1 MRRAI
6 VISALLMVALWLSAE
21 VRVIEHNGNSLT
33 VEFLIDDYEL
43 VESEDFTR
51 VILTGAGYPDQS
63 GAPSLPSYEFKIGV
77 PPDGDASYNVLT
89 STTKD
94 ITLNKRIEPVPYP
107 ENGDGIS
114 AYRYEADESLYKT
127 SAEQLLSSQGKHVF
141 RSHPFISIVIHPFS
155 YDGMNQIRLTTS
167 ALIKITL
174 KGNTHQKSPPTS
186 DPMTQIVLDQMLNG
200 DDARY
205 WQEQQRS
212 LVNHADFS
220 LSPWWLKVE
229 TDKPGMYRINQS
241 HLNGFPLAEIDPR
254 SIRMFCTTGA
264 TVDFTP
270 NPGHEFQEIPIQVVG
285 EADGSFDSGD
295 YVVFYGADR
304 TGWEYNDGL
313 QYQFE
318 HPTQP
323 NTIYHNPYSHNRV
336 YWLTF
341 AGDFPGNPLRMI
353 TESAAQNW
361 DTEYYYHRE
370 VVHVEEESHRR
381 EQIGLLW
388 YMTLMSGRTTTDYS
402 MEVNL
407 PDLLPSPENTM
418 AIRMKQE
425 SLSSDLM
432 HRMNVLVNDVP
443 QNAPDHSHD
452 FTWYSTSVYEA
463 TIDSTAFTAGTNRIT
478 FRIVR
483 NNTQD
488 NLLLDY
494 YRITYNR
501 QLVKT
506 NAQYRV
512 NSFSSPYQ
520 KYVFNGA
527 SDNLSIYSVRNDY
540 SVSMLPYEATNG
552 GFSFIAAD
560 AAARNFYVSR
570 VEELYTPTRVQRV
583 TPAVLTNPTT
593 PIQTVIV
600 TPQAFRA
607 QAEQLAQMY
616 EQNWSLST
624 KVVLQEDVFNHF
636 TGGHPD
642 PAAIRQYVRYLYYN
656 APVPKIQSLVL
667 LGLGTLDW
675 RNYSG
680 IATPK
685 NQIMVYQTPF
695 SSTPNV
701 SDDYFAMISTINY
714 PEIMVGRYPVKN
726 TTELTTMLSNFQNH
740 TQNPK
745 PGHWRNSIVTL
756 ADDFMNG
763 DNTNDFQHTY
773 DLQSLSNLIHPSISN
788 AKMFAEDYDYDQ
800 FLNKP
805 KVRDEVFKQINE
817 GKLLFYYVGHGS
829 FDVLGMQNYIT
840 GSTDMGRFQNTDML
854 PLFITASCEVSWFDH
869 WAYESLSQKSVLLD
883 NRGAIA
889 SVGCTRKSFPTP
901 NLALMSYFVPGMLN
915 NRNPLG
921 YAMMA
926 AKMRNPGSRNNNEMF
941 VILGDPHLRITPPA
955 RDSSMVFSSAGAPT
969 NQAHSRD
976 LVRVNGTLSAQ
987 GLQGSALVQ
996 AYDAK
1001 TSDVIRGIAVTRSGN
1016 RIFAGEA
1023 SVVNSDYQAGFF
1035 IPDDLIPGS
1044 TGVVTAYTWDAAT
1057 KRDYLS
1063 YFSPLSL
1070 SDEVLPG
1077 APDNDGAPQISLYL
1091 DSYDFREGDTVS
1103 SSPTLYARINDA
1115 NGINLTGSAGHN
1127 IIVVLDNSLQPVPI
1141 TSYFNYDKDSYTAGS
1156 VVYPMEE
1163 LGDGPHSVQLI
1174 AFDNYNMPSV
1184 QTVSFVTR
1192 KSSAI
1197 TLNQLLIYPN
1207 PIKSDGYVT
1216 FMISEA
1222 ADITLDIF
1230 TMSGRRIRRIEQS
1243 VPAGF
1248 NKIPFDG
1255 RDEMGAKL
1263 ANNTYFIRLKARN
1276 QNGKTVEK
1284 QERLVIYK

>member
-1 MRRAI
+1 MKR
-6 VISALLMVALWLSAE
+6 ALLISSLLMIALGLCAG
-21 VRVIEHNGNSLT
+21 VRVIEQNEYNLT

-43 VESEDFTR
+43 VESDSFTR

-77 PPDGDASYNVLT
+77 PPDGNATFSVIT

-107 ENGDGIS
+107 ESVDGMS
-114 AYRYEADESLYKT
+114 AYRYEANESLYIT
-127 SAEQLLSSQGKHVF
+127 SEQQLLSSTGKHVF
-141 RSHPFISIVIHPFS
+141 RSHPFIPIVIHPFN
-155 YDGMNQIRLTTS
+155 YDGMNRIILTTS
-167 ALIKITL
+167 ALIQINL
-174 KGNTHQKSPPTS
+174 RGNTQQKSPPAA
-186 DPMTQIVLDQMLNG
+186 DPLTQMVLDQMLNG

-212 LVNHADFS
+212 VVNHADFS
-220 LSPWWLKVE
+220 LSPWWLKIE
-229 TDKPGMYRINQS
+229 TDKPGMYRLNQS

-264 TVDFTP
+264 TVDFIP
-270 NPGHEFQEIPIQVVG
+270 NPGHEFREIPIQVIG
-285 EADGSFDSGD
+285 EADGSFDAGD

-304 TGWEYNDGL
+304 TGWGNNDGL
-313 QYQFE
+313 QDQHE
-318 HPTQP
+318 HPLQP
-323 NTIYHNPYSHNRV
+323 STMYHNPYSHNRV

-341 AGDFPGNPLRMI
+341 AGDFPGNPLRMS

-361 DTEYYYHRE
+361 DAEYNYHRE
-370 VVHVEEESHRR
+370 VVHVEEETHRR

-388 YMTLMSGRTTTDYS
+388 YMTRMTGRTTTDYS

-407 PDLLPSPENTM
+407 PDLLPSPDNTL
-418 AIRMKQE
+418 AIRMRQE
-425 SLSSDLM
+425 SESSNFM
-432 HRMNVLVNDVP
+432 HKMNILVNDIP
-443 QNAPDHSHD
+443 QNAPNHSQD

-463 TIDSTAFTAGTNRIT
+463 TIDSTAFTAGTNRIK
-478 FRIVR
+478 FRIIRSNV
-483 NNTQD
+483 QD

-501 QLVKT
+501 KLQKSNV
-506 NAQYRV
+506 QYRL
-512 NSFSSPYQ
+512 NSFDSQSQ
-520 KYVFNGA
+520 KFVFSGA
-527 SDNLSIYSVRNDY
+527 SDNLSIYRVRDDY
-540 SVSMLPYEATNG
+540 TVSMLPYQSINQ
-552 GFSFIAAD
+552 GFSFIANNAN
-560 AAARNFYVSR
+560 AQSFYVSKAD
-570 VEELYTPTRVQRV
+570 ELYAPVSAQRV
-583 TPAVLTNPTT
+583 TPSILTNPTT
-593 PIQTVIV
+593 PIQSVIV
-600 TPQAFRA
+600 TPEAFKA

-624 KVVLQEDVFNHF
+624 KVVLQEDIFNHF

-656 APVPKIQSLVL
+656 APAPKIQSLVL

-675 RNYSG
+675 RDYSG
-680 IATPK
+680 VAAP
-685 NQIMVYQTPF
+685 NRQIMVYQTPLT
-695 SSTPNV
+695 STPNV
-701 SDDYFAMISTINY
+701 SDDYFAMISSINY
-714 PEIMVGRYPVKN
+714 PEIMVGRYPVRN
-726 TTELTTMLSNFQNH
+726 TTELTTMLSNFQNY

-763 DNTNDFQHTY
+763 DNTNDSLHTS
-773 DLQSLSNLIHPSISN
+773 DLQSLSILLHPSISN
-788 AKMFAEDYDYDQ
+788 VKIFAEDYEYDQ

-805 KVRDEVFKQINE
+805 KVRDDVFKNINE
-817 GKLLFYYVGHGS
+817 GKLIFYYVGHGS
-829 FDVLGMQNYIT
+829 FDVLGMQNYMT
-840 GSTDMGRFQNTDML
+840 GATDMGRFQNPDML
-854 PLFITASCEVSWFDH
+854 PLFIAASCEVSWFDH
-869 WAYESLSQKSVLLD
+869 WAYESLGQKSVLLD

-889 SVGCTRKSFPTP
+889 SVGCTRKSFSIP
-901 NLALMSYFVPGMLN
+901 NLSLMSYFMPGMLN
-915 NRNPLG
+915 KRNSLG
-921 YAMMA
+921 YAMMD
-926 AKMRNPGSRNNNEMF
+926 AKLRNTSNTNNNEMY

-955 RDSSMVFSSAGAPT
+955 RDSSMVFSLAGEAT

-976 LVRVNGTLSAQ
+976 LAQVTGTLSAP

-996 AYDAK
+996 AYDAHYN
-1001 TSDVIRGIAVTRSGN
+1001 DVIRGIRVTRSGN

-1044 TGVVTAYTWDAAT
+1044 TGVVTAYHWDAAA

-1063 YFSPLSL
+1063 FFSPLSL

-1103 SSPTLYARINDA
+1103 SSPTLYASISDA

-1127 IIVVLDNSLQPVPI
+1127 IIVVLDDSLQPIPI
-1141 TSYFNYDKDSYTAGS
+1141 TGYFSYDKDSYTMGK

-1163 LGDGPHSVQLI
+1163 LSDGPHRVQLI
-1174 AFDNYNMPSV
+1174 AFDNHNLPSV
-1184 QTVSFVTR
+1184 QTVAFVTR
-1192 KSSAI
+1192 KSSAVA
-1197 TLNQLLIYPN
+1197 LEQLLVYPN
-1207 PIKSDGYVT
+1207 PMKKDGYVT
-1216 FMISEA
+1216 FMISEE
-1222 ADITLDIF
+1222 ADVTLDVF

-1243 VPAGF
+1243 VQGGF

-1255 RDEMGAKL
+1255 RDEMGDKL
-1263 ANNTYFIRLKARN
+1263 ANNTYFIRLRAKTLS
-1276 QNGKTVEK
+1276 GKTVEK

>member
-1 MRRAI
+1 MRRALL
-6 VISALLMVALWLSAE
+6 ISALLMLALGLTAG
-21 VRVIEHNGNSLT
+21 VRVIEQTGNSLT

-43 VESEDFTR
+43 IESEDYTR
-51 VILTGAGYPDQS
+51 VILTGAGYPEQS

-77 PPDGDASYNVLT
+77 PPDGDATFSVIT
-89 STTKD
+89 SSTKD
-94 ITLNKRIEPVPYP
+94 ISLNKRIEPVPYV
-107 ENGDGIS
+107 ENEDGMS
-114 AYRYEADESLYKT
+114 AYRYEADESLYNT
-127 SAEQLLSSQGKHVF
+127 SAGQLLSSRGKHIF
-141 RSHPFISIVIHPFS
+141 RSHPFIPIVIHPFS

-174 KGNTHQKSPPTS
+174 KGNTQQKSPPTA
-186 DPMTQIVLDQMLNG
+186 DPLAQMVLDQMLNG

-205 WQEQQRS
+205 WQEQQRAV
-212 LVNHADFS
+212 VNHADFS

-254 SIRMFCTTGA
+254 SIRMFSTTGA
-264 TVDFTP
+264 TVNFSP
-270 NPGHEFQEIPIQVVG
+270 NPGHEFKEIPIHVVG
-285 EADGSFDSGD
+285 EADGNFDSGD

-304 TGWEYNDGL
+304 TGWENNDGL
-313 QYQFE
+313 QIQSE
-318 HPTQP
+318 HPLQP
-323 NTIYHNPYSHNRV
+323 NTMYHNPYSHNRV

-341 AGDFPGNPLRMI
+341 AGDFPGNPLRMN
-353 TESAAQNW
+353 TETATQNW
-361 DTEYYYHRE
+361 SKEYNYHRE
-370 VVHVEEESHRR
+370 VVHVEEETHRR
-381 EQIGLLW
+381 VPVGLQW
-388 YMTLMSGRTTTDYS
+388 FMTLMAGRTTTDYT

-407 PDLLPSPENTM
+407 PDLLPSPENTL
-418 AIRMKQE
+418 AIRMQQE
-425 SLSSDLM
+425 SLGSGLM
-432 HRMNVLVNDVP
+432 HTMNILVNDVP
-443 QNAPDHSHD
+443 QHAPDHSHD

-501 QLVKT
+501 KLVKT
-506 NAQYRV
+506 NAQFRV
-512 NSFSSPYQ
+512 NSFSSQGQ
-520 KYVFNGA
+520 KFIFSGA
-527 SDNLSIYSVRNDY
+527 SDNMSIYAVRDDY
-540 SVSMLPYEATNG
+540 NVSMMPYDITNG
-552 GFSFIAAD
+552 GFSFVVAD
-560 AAARNFYVSR
+560 AEAQSFYVSR
-570 VEELYTPTRVQRV
+570 AGELYAPVSAQRV

-600 TPQAFRA
+600 TPEAFQP

-624 KVVLQEDVFNHF
+624 KVVLQEDIFNHF

-656 APVPKIQSLVL
+656 APAPKIQSLVL

-680 IATPK
+680 VAAPK
-685 NQIMVYQTPF
+685 NQIMVYQTPLTP
-695 SSTPNV
+695 TPNV
-701 SDDYFAMISTINY
+701 SDDYFAMINTINY
-714 PEIMVGRYPVKN
+714 PEIMIGRYPVRN
-726 TTELTTMLSNFQNH
+726 TTELTTMLSNFRNY

-745 PGHWRNSIVTL
+745 PGYWRNSIVTL

-763 DNTNDFQHTY
+763 PNTDEYQHTL
-773 DLQSLSNLIHPSISN
+773 DLQTLSNLIHPSISN
-788 AKMFAEDYDYDQ
+788 TKIFAEDYDYDQ

-805 KVRDEVFKQINE
+805 KVRDDVFKQINE

-829 FDVLGMQNYIT
+829 IDVLGMQNYMT
-840 GSTDMGRFQNTDML
+840 GATDMGRFQNPDML

-869 WAYESLSQKSVLLD
+869 WAYESLGQKSVLLD

-889 SVGCTRKSFPTP
+889 SVGCTRKSFAVP
-901 NLALMSYFVPGMLN
+901 NLALMTYFMPSMLN

-921 YAMMA
+921 YAMMD
-926 AKMRNPGSRNNNEMF
+926 AKMRYTSNPTNNEMY

-955 RDSSMVFSSAGAPT
+955 RDSSMVFSLAGEAT

-976 LVRVNGTLSAQ
+976 LALVNGTLSAP

-996 AYDAK
+996 AYDSHYHD
-1001 TSDVIRGIAVTRSGN
+1001 TIRTHSVTRSGN

-1044 TGVVTAYTWDAAT
+1044 TGVVTAYNWDAAT

-1103 SSPTLYARINDA
+1103 SSPTLYARISDA
-1115 NGINLTGSAGHN
+1115 NGINLTGSAGHSI
-1127 IIVVLDNSLQPVPI
+1127 IIVLDDSLQPIPV
-1141 TSYFNYDKDSYTAGS
+1141 TSYFNYDKDSYTMGS
-1156 VVYPMEE
+1156 VVYPMED
-1163 LGDGPHSVQLI
+1163 LSDGPHSVQLI
-1174 AFDNYNMPSV
+1174 AFDNHNLPSV
-1184 QTVSFVTR
+1184 KTVSFVTN

-1197 TLNQLLIYPN
+1197 TLEQLLIYPN
-1207 PIKSDGYVT
+1207 PIKTDGYVT

-1222 ADITLDIF
+1222 ADITLDVF

-1248 NKIPFDG
+1248 NKIPYDG
-1255 RDEMGAKL
+1255 RDEMGSKL
-1263 ANNTYFIRLKARN
+1263 ANNTYFVRLKARN